1 MTPVLELKDASVRYR
16 GTAADVVRD
25 VSLAVEAGES
35 LALVGES
42 GAGKTTLLRLLLG
55 LARPTAGSV
64 RFDGSDLDPRD
75 REQMRD
81 FRRSVQCVFQD
92 PYSSL
97 DPRRRVGAIVAEPLR
112 SLGLATRSTAATE
125 VAVALERVGLQ
136 ADAVDRYPHEFSGGQ
151 RQRIAIARA
160 TVCDPRVLL
169 ADEPV
174 SALDVTTRV
183 KVVDLLAE
191 LKEERGLT
199 LVMVSHDLSLVASL
213 CERTAV
219 LERGLVVEQGATSQ
233 VLGSPAHQY
242 TRRLIESVPRLP
254 GPSTPGDAAGSAP
267 NSQRE
272 AGRSTRSTT
281 PTLDEKHDPVET
293 DG

>member
-1 MTPVLELKDASVRYR
+1 MTPVLELKDAAVRYR

-25 VSLAVEAGES
+25 VSLTVEPGES

-55 LARPTAGSV
+55 LARPTAGTV
-64 RFDGSDLDPRD
+64 RFDGVGLEPRD
-75 REQMRD
+75 RAQMRR

-97 DPRRRVGAIVAEPLR
+97 DPSRRVGAIVAEPLR
-112 SLGLATRSTAATE
+112 SLGLDTRSTAAPK
-125 VAVALERVGLQ
+125 VAAALERVGLQ

-191 LKEERGLT
+191 LKHERGLT
-199 LVMVSHDLSLVASL
+199 LVMVSHDLSVVASL

-219 LERGLVVEQGATSQ
+219 LERGRVVELGATSQ
-233 VLGSPAHQY
+233 VLGAPAHPY

-254 GPSTPGDAAGSAP
+254 
-267 NSQRE
+267 
-272 AGRSTRSTT
+272 
-281 PTLDEKHDPVET
+281 V
-293 DG
+293 

>member
-1 MTPVLELKDASVRYR
+1 MTPVLELKDAAVRYR
-16 GTAADVVRD
+16 GAAADVVRD

-55 LARPTAGSV
+55 LARPTAGAV
-64 RFDGSDLDPRD
+64 RFDGADLNPRD
-75 REQMRD
+75 REQMRR

-97 DPRRRVGAIVAEPLR
+97 DPSRKVGSIVAEPLR
-112 SLGLATRSTAATE
+112 SLGLATRATAAPQ
-125 VAVALERVGLQ
+125 VAAALERVGLQ

-160 TVCDPRVLL
+160 TVSGPRVLL

-199 LVMVSHDLSLVASL
+199 MVMVSHDLSVVASL

-219 LERGLVVEQGATSQ
+219 LERGRVVEQGATSQ
-233 VLGSPAHQY
+233 VLGEPAHSY

-254 GPSTPGDAAGSAP
+254 T
-267 NSQRE
+267 
-272 AGRSTRSTT
+272 
-281 PTLDEKHDPVET
+281 V
-293 DG
+293 

>member
-1 MTPVLELKDASVRYR
+1 MTPVLELKDAAVRYR

-55 LARPTAGSV
+55 LARPTAGTV
-64 RFDGSDLDPRD
+64 RFDGADLNTRD
-75 REQMRD
+75 REQMRR
-81 FRRSVQCVFQD
+81 FRRGVQCVFQD

-97 DPRRRVGAIVAEPLR
+97 DPSRRVGAIVAEPLR
-112 SLGLATRSTAATE
+112 SLGLGTRATAAPK
-125 VAVALERVGLQ
+125 VAAALERVGLA

-191 LKEERGLT
+191 LKDEQGLT
-199 LVMVSHDLSLVASL
+199 LVMVSHDLSVVASL

-219 LERGLVVEQGATSQ
+219 LERGRVVEQGATSQ
-233 VLGSPAHQY
+233 VLGEPAHPY

-254 GPSTPGDAAGSAP
+254 A
-267 NSQRE
+267 
-272 AGRSTRSTT
+272 
-281 PTLDEKHDPVET
+281 
-293 DG
+293 